1 MSSIE
6 LNSESHS
13 ESSTAD
19 IYNYNESLIY
29 SSVSVCLSG
38 LIKIEGKNK
47 YLFQWEEFKGN
58 NLSLINYFRGAS
70 DFVRNS
76 LN

>member
-19 IYNYNESLIY
+19 IYNYNESLIS
-29 SSVSVCLSG
+29 SSVSVCSSG
-38 LIKIEGKNK
+38 LIKMKAITSIYFNGR
-47 YLFQWEEFKGN
+47 
-58 NLSLINYFRGAS
+58 NLKVINYFRGAS
-70 DFVRNS
+70 DFGTVELIVIGN
-76 LN
+76 

>member
-38 LIKIEGKNK
+38 HFKIEGNNK
-47 YLFQWEEFKGN
+47 YLFQWAEFKGDK
-58 NLSLINYFRGAS
+58 LFSRS
-70 DFVRNS
+70 D
-76 LN
+76 